1 MNAIFDFSGLN
12 NNLNMT
18 VKISTKKSTN
28 HFLAFTRIS

>member
-18 VKISTKKSTN
+18 VKISIRKAQII
-28 HFLAFTRIS
+28 F